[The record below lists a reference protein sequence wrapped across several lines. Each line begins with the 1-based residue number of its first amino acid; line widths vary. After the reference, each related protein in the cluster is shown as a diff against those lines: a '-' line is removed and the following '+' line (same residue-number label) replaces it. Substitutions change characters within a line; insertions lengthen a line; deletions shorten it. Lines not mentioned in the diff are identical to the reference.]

1 MIIKIANLSFKISP
15 RFFDGEVFFQ
25 DYIVGE
31 SCVYDIDIVITE
43 EDMEVE
49 RGFAEPGNLSNLGLL
64 EKIAIFRKICL
75 KVLEHDAFFLHSSVV
90 VVDDKAYAFAAK
102 SGTGKSTHT
111 NLWLDSNYDLLDE
124 WYIIELIEKG
134 WDVVIGG
141 DFILD
146 EESLATMELMKS
158 ELEER
163 DIFLNNIYYVDNL
176 SLTASQQNEVLELG
190 FDGYAQITKY
200 TTTINSQ
207 TLENGLY
214 QLEYA
219 PFFYGENKLGTLL
232 GLVVD
237 QDAGYIVSID
247 AVVDEEDEKT
257 NVNISNIRLE
267 SLLDLVTEYEE
278 EGTMQVQILSEQI
291 EYKNNME
298 SAYSEEL
305 LIYEEAIVDV
315 DCAIEELQAE
325 RDAVYAQWRL
335 EEEEIEEGLR

>member
-1 MIIKIANLSFKISP
+1 MRDRRIQAVVSILISIVLVAGIGFFYYSKIKEMNEKEERLIEANEKASVYENEIAAL
-15 RFFDGEVFFQ
+15 
-25 DYIVGE
+25 E
-31 SCVYDIDIVITE
+31 S
-43 EDMEVE
+43 
-49 RGFAEPGNLSNLGLL
+49 
-64 EKIAIFRKICL
+64 EKIALYSENVVSGTKI
-75 KVLEHDAFFLHSSVV
+75 SSVTIAF
-90 VVDDKAYAFAAK
+90 VDMSEETYENAVPMMEEYGYE
-102 SGTGKSTHT
+102 GTIV
-111 NLWLDSNYDLLDE
+111 WLDSNYDLLDE

-305 LIYEEAIVDV
+305 LIYEEAIVDI